1 MGKRNR
7 GFTKEKYEKWL
18 KENRGSGNGCKY
30 KPWLTIQDVP
40 SIGKCSRLKGI
51 KSNRQHEFFSNN
63 ETNYFYIA
71 DFSDNIIDIKE
82 QFPLLPIEETLII
95 AEELGIRHPTDPSS
109 KEPTVITTDFL
120 LKMRDGSTIC
130 RTIKQYNDLT
140 KRQIEKF
147 EIERRYWNKKG
158 VSWKVVTERD
168 IDKVM
173 ANNIELVYQFYDLQ
187 TIKGF
192 EKLSA
197 EQIKK
202 IVVYFKRNIL
212 GKSIIREKASDFEE
226 QMLLESG
233 CGISIFKHLIITKQ
247 IYIDMLI
254 PINVDKEILILEG
267 RNDA

>member
-1 MGKRNR
+1 MAKRQR

-18 KENRGSGNGCKY
+18 KENRGSGDGCKY

-51 KSNRQHEFFSNN
+51 KSKRQHEFFSNN

-109 KEPTVITTDFL
+109 KESTVITTDFL
-120 LKMRDGSTIC
+120 LKMRDGRTIC

-158 VSWKVVTERD
+158 VSWKLVTERD

-187 TIKGF
+187 IIKGF
-192 EKLSA
+192 EKFNKN
-197 EQIKK
+197 QIKK
-202 IVVYFKRNIL
+202 LVLDFKRNIL
-212 GKSIIREKASDFEE
+212 GKSIIREKAFDFEE

-247 IYIDMLI
+247 IYIDMLA
-254 PINVDKEILILEG
+254 PISVDKEILILEG
-267 RNDA
+267 KNDA